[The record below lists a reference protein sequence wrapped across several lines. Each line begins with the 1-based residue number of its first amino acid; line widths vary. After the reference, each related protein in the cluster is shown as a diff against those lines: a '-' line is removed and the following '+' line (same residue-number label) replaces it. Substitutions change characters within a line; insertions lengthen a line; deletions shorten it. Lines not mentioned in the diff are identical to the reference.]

1 MRKSRQPN
9 IMTVENDLHECGIW
23 DKKGGCRVPLVL
35 LETLPVYHRKIIPSD
50 YQDIMG
56 HMNIR
61 WYFDLFA
68 RSGRKFFASHGLDE
82 SYFQGGDYGVFT
94 LKQFIQ
100 YFAEV
105 RVGQSVAIHTRLL
118 GRSDR
123 RFHFLHFMINE
134 TATQLAATFEALITH
149 ADLKIR
155 RAAPMPARIAQQFDA
170 TLARDETLDWE
181 APVCGVM
188 GL

>member
-1 MRKSRQPN
+1 
-9 IMTVENDLHECGIW
+9 MTVENNQFECGIW
-23 DKKGGCRVPLVL
+23 DREGSCLIPLAL
-35 LETLPVYHRKIIPSD
+35 LETLPVYYRKTIPSD
-50 YQDIMG
+50 YLDIMG

-68 RSGRKFFASHGLDE
+68 KSGHKFFSSHGLDLD
-82 SYFQGGDYGVFT
+82 YFRDGNFGVFT

-105 RVGQSVAIHTRLL
+105 RVEQTVANHTRLI

-123 RFHFLHFMINE
+123 RFHFMHFMINE
-134 TATQLAATFEALITH
+134 TTNQLAATFEGLITH

-155 RAAPMPARIAQQFDA
+155 RAAPMPDQVAKKFDA
-170 TLARDETLDWE
+170 TLARDENLAWE
-181 APVCGVM
+181 APVCGAM
-188 GL
+188 RL

>member
-1 MRKSRQPN
+1 
-9 IMTVENDLHECGIW
+9 LA
-23 DKKGGCRVPLVL
+23 L
-35 LETLPVYHRKIIPSD
+35 LESLPFYHRKTIPSD

-68 RSGRKFFASHGLDE
+68 RSGRKFFKSHGLDE
-82 SYFQGGDYGVFT
+82 NYFRGGNFGVFT

-105 RVGQSVAIHTRLL
+105 RVGQTVAIHTRLI
-118 GRSDR
+118 GRSAK

-134 TATQLAATFEALITH
+134 TASQLAATFEALITH

-155 RAAPMPARIAQQFDA
+155 RAAPMPAQIAQKFDV
-170 TLARDETLDWE
+170 TLAKDETLDWE
-181 APVCGVM
+181 APVCGAM
-188 GL
+188 RL

>member
-1 MRKSRQPN
+1 MN
-9 IMTVENDLHECGIW
+9 AENNQLECGIW
-23 DKKGGCRVPLVL
+23 DRGGSCLIPLAL
-35 LETLPVYHRKIIPSD
+35 LETLPAYHRQTIPVD
-50 YQDIMG
+50 YLDIMG

-68 RSGRKFFASHGLDE
+68 KSGRKFFTSHGLDE
-82 SYFQGGDYGVFT
+82 DYFRAGNFGVFT

-105 RVGQSVAIHTRLL
+105 RVGQTVAIHTRLI
-118 GRSDR
+118 GRSEK

-134 TATQLAATFEALITH
+134 TTTQLAATFEALITH

-155 RAAPMPARIAQQFDA
+155 RAAPMPAAIAEKIDA
-170 TLARDETLDWE
+170 TLARDETLDWA
-181 APVCGVM
+181 APVCGAM
-188 GL
+188 RL